1 MGFSKR
7 ELIQFFDRMTE
18 LVREECQI
26 GAKILA
32 GMFPIKFSRR
42 FAIVS
47 GMGSYAPVKRAG
59 HANKILEEIWRVDSP
74 RREAAT
80 NGD

>member
-18 LVREECQI
+18 SVREECQI

-32 GMFPIKFSRR
+32 GMFPIEFKRR

-47 GMGSYAPVKRAG
+47 GIGCYALVKRAG
-59 HANKILEEIWRVDSP
+59 DADKTLEEIWRVDSP